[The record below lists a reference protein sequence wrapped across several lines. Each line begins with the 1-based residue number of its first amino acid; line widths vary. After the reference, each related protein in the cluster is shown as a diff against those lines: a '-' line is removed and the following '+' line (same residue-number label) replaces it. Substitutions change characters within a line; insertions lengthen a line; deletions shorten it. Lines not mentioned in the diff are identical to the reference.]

1 MKRTLAGLLIVALL
15 VGVADADPFIGPAG
29 NPTLRYSINIADGVD
44 MTALGDTDVD
54 WGTGDVTTTGAG
66 SFGTVTETGG
76 TTGTDATY
84 SGIVIAEHFNS
95 TDDARIADD
104 LLVEGDADVVGAFTA
119 GTIASDAGVSGTT
132 GTFTEPVTVSKA
144 IGTAPFVITSTTVV
158 PNLNVDQVDGKEAAA
173 FVYVDGTN
181 PLTADWDVG
190 AFKVTANQLA
200 SDVAIGTAP
209 LEITS
214 TTVVPNLNVDQ
225 VDGKDS
231 TDLVLVD
238 GTQALTA
245 AWDAGSFGITAETF
259 TSDVA
264 TGTAP
269 FTVASTTAVTNL
281 NADLLDGQD
290 GSYYGTASDVSTLQA
305 RTYLHIQTITDPIV
319 AAVDTIEGATT
330 VDETG
335 FTLAAVDLDAQP
347 DVPRTLSV
355 SPSGE
360 LTGWILFEG
369 TNIDDEAIT
378 EYVNFSA
385 GSALQDTTKAF
396 KTLTQVTGA
405 KTSGTDRTITIG
417 QTDELGLD
425 MTVDNDYQLMM
436 VEFDGGIDATQTLVK
451 DGTDVELNN
460 INIAGTLDGSKTL
473 WVYLIVE

>member
-1 MKRTLAGLLIVALL
+1 MKKILMGLLIVALL
-15 VGVADADPFIGPAG
+15 VGAASADPFVGPTG

-104 LLVEGDADVVGAFTA
+104 LSVEGDADVVGAFTA

-158 PNLNVDQVDGKEAAA
+158 
-173 FVYVDGTN
+173 
-181 PLTADWDVG
+181 
-190 AFKVTANQLA
+190 
-200 SDVAIGTAP
+200 
-209 LEITS
+209 
-214 TTVVPNLNVDQ
+214 
-225 VDGKDS
+225 
-231 TDLVLVD
+231 
-238 GTQALTA
+238 
-245 AWDAGSFGITAETF
+245 
-259 TSDVA
+259 
-264 TGTAP
+264 
-269 FTVASTTAVTNL
+269 TNL
-281 NADLLDGQD
+281 NADLLDGQE
-290 GSYYGTASDVSTLQA
+290 GSYYGAASDVSTLQA

-405 KTSGTDRTITIG
+405 KTAGTDRTITIG

-425 MTVDNDYQLMM
+425 MTIDNDYQIMM
-436 VEFDGGIDATQTLVK
+436 VKFDGGIDATQTLTK
-451 DGTDVELNN
+451 DATDVELNN
-460 INIAGTLDGSKTL
+460 IDITGTLDGSKTL

>member
-1 MKRTLAGLLIVALL
+1 VKGAGRTLAPDPHPFPCRSEGTDIFLSENVLFYHVNLNRCNGERYMKKILMGLLIVALL
-15 VGVADADPFIGPAG
+15 VGAASADPFVGPTG

-104 LLVEGDADVVGAFTA
+104 LSVEGDADVVGAFTA

-158 PNLNVDQVDGKEAAA
+158 
-173 FVYVDGTN
+173 
-181 PLTADWDVG
+181 
-190 AFKVTANQLA
+190 
-200 SDVAIGTAP
+200 
-209 LEITS
+209 
-214 TTVVPNLNVDQ
+214 
-225 VDGKDS
+225 
-231 TDLVLVD
+231 
-238 GTQALTA
+238 
-245 AWDAGSFGITAETF
+245 
-259 TSDVA
+259 
-264 TGTAP
+264 
-269 FTVASTTAVTNL
+269 TNL
-281 NADLLDGQD
+281 NADLLDGQE
-290 GSYYGTASDVSTLQA
+290 GSYYGAASDVSTLQA

-405 KTSGTDRTITIG
+405 KTAGTDRTITIG

-425 MTVDNDYQLMM
+425 MTIDNDYQIMM
-436 VEFDGGIDATQTLVK
+436 VKFDGGIDATQTLTK
-451 DGTDVELNN
+451 DATDVELNN
-460 INIAGTLDGSKTL
+460 IDITGTLDGSKTL